1 MRSIE
6 MVSSEILGKIIDSD
20 NTKVG
25 GGASSAL
32 SGSMAAGMISMVSKL
47 SIKKE
52 YGFKGEEYSAMSEE
66 LDELAKK
73 LLEGSENDEKA
84 FIELMK
90 AYRLPKESDEDKAVR
105 KQAIQDGSILASRVP
120 ESNAVMCKKVLEIG
134 NKLLGK
140 SNPNAESD
148 LLVSLKLA
156 ELGIYGCILNIK
168 ANMPTIKD
176 EKILKEFED
185 SIKEL
190 EK

>member
-1 MRSIE
+1 
-6 MVSSEILGKIIDSD
+6 
-20 NTKVG
+20 
-25 GGASSAL
+25 
-32 SGSMAAGMISMVSKL
+32 
-47 SIKKE
+47 
-52 YGFKGEEYSAMSEE
+52 MSEE
-66 LDELAKK
+66 LDEFAKK

-90 AYRLPKESDEDKAVR
+90 AYRLPKVTEEEKAAR

-134 NKLLGK
+134 NRLLGK

>member
-1 MRSIE
+1 
-6 MVSSEILGKIIDSD
+6 MVSSEILGKIIDSN

-32 SGSMAAGMISMVSKL
+32 SGAMAAGMISMVSRL

-52 YGFKGEEYSAMSEE
+52 YGFKDEEYKEMAEE
-66 LDELAKK
+66 LDELAKD
-73 LLEGSENDEKA
+73 LLKGAENDEEA
-84 FIELMK
+84 FVELMK
-90 AYRLPKESDEDKAVR
+90 AYKLPKVTEEDKAAR
-105 KQAIQDGSILASRVP
+105 RLAIQDGSILASRVP
-120 ESNAVMCKKVLEIG
+120 ESNAIMCKKVLGMG
-134 NKLLGK
+134 NKILGK

-156 ELGIYGCILNIK
+156 ELGVYGCILNIN
-168 ANMPTIKD
+168 ANLPSIKD
-176 EKILKEFED
+176 EKILKEFKD